1 MAACLFSSDWHGRGV
16 RSGST
21 HWQSLAG
28 LAAALIATIAVVI
41 WMMPGPAHPLI
52 MAQKDLHFEA
62 GRLLATRAKEVGN
75 AEAVVLLRG
84 PDTFITRC
92 RVAGFREAWP
102 GSGPPVIEVA
112 APVQFGRIAWDA
124 DALVREVRLLA
135 GEPLVVSLV
144 GLPPRPRSLEGWPR
158 CLAFDPLP
166 GDELASWKAPSPC
179 LLGTLVPERSDS
191 TGSDEPGSSRFRWIL
206 PAL

>member
-1 MAACLFSSDWHGRGV
+1 MAACLFSSYRHGRGV

-21 HWQSLAG
+21 PWQSLVG
-28 LAAALIATIAVVI
+28 LAAATIATIAVVI

-62 GRLLATRAKEVGN
+62 GRLLAERAKEVGTV
-75 AEAVVLLRG
+75 EAVVLLRG

-102 GSGPPVIEVA
+102 GSGPPIIEA
-112 APVQFGRIAWDA
+112 SPPVKFGRIAWDA

-144 GLPPRPRSLEGWPR
+144 GLPMRPASLKGWPR

-166 GDELASWKAPSPC
+166 GDELASWKKPSPC
-179 LLGTLVPERSDS
+179 LLGTLVPEGHDS
-191 TGSDEPGSSRFRWIL
+191 QGSGKPGSSRFRWIL
-206 PAL
+206 P